1 MGLLSDL
8 VKAVE
13 AYPHEYLTIEIV
25 DIDPAVGDTIN
36 EDEDVSFDIQISN
49 SGPLDVQRLELKV
62 EGLNGTQ
69 VKQSGAAAQ
78 FVPFFTTTPGYLPD
92 VRAHSANEPPVV
104 YINAHFTR
112 SAPTSG
118 AKDLVRVSVF
128 NWTSNSEHI
137 FAHGKADPLAEAIF
151 TSAVAQQ

>member
-13 AYPHEYLTIEIV
+13 DYPHEYLTFEIV
-25 DIDPAVGDTIN
+25 DVDPAVGDTIN
-36 EDEDVSFDIQISN
+36 EDEDVSFDIHVSN

-69 VKQSGAAAQ
+69 VKQNGAAAQ
-78 FVPFFTTTPGYLPD
+78 WTSSFTTPAGYLAD
-92 VRAHSANEPPVV
+92 VLAHSADEPPVA
-104 YINAHFTR
+104 YNNAHFMR
-112 SAPTSG
+112 STPTSG

-128 NWTSNSEHI
+128 NWDSDSEHI
-137 FAHGKADPLAEAIF
+137 FSHGKADPAAEVIF
-151 TSAVAQQ
+151 NSAVAQQ